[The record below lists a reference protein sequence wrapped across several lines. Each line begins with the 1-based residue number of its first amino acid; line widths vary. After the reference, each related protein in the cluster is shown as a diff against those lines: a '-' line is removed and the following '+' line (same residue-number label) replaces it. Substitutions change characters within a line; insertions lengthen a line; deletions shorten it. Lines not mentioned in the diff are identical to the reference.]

1 LPSWQVLAK
10 VAEIILLK
18 GIFSM
23 LPTPFKLFSI
33 SLGLS
38 AFMGLSACSQP
49 EYEVAIPTV
58 ASAPTQAAI
67 ASAHPLATQAGIDI
81 LIQGGNAFD
90 AAIAVAAS
98 LGVVEP
104 YSAGLG
110 GGGFWLIHDAKANKN
125 TFIDAREKAPAAA
138 HADLYLNE
146 EGNVN
151 RDIAVNG
158 ALAAGIPGQ
167 AAAFVHLAEKYGQ
180 LPLKNTLAAAIQ
192 QANDG
197 FPVYHHYQKLA
208 GYRLEALKRYP
219 TSAKVFLNSEQKIPE
234 LGHLIKQPDLAW
246 TLQQIAD
253 QGFDGF
259 YKGESARRL
268 IAGVQAANG
277 IWTLEDLANYTIV
290 ERQPIEIEYQ
300 GHKIVSAPPPSSG
313 GIAIAAMLNMLSQYD
328 LKKLN
333 NADKTHLIVETMRR
347 AYKDRAEFLG
357 DPDFVDVPTQELI
370 SLERAKEYV
379 ASIDM
384 NKATSSLSLKGPKNI
399 QEGFHTT
406 HFSVIDKAGNRV
418 SATLSINLP
427 FGSAFTVANT
437 GVVLNNEMDDFSAKP
452 GEPNAYGLIGNA
464 ANAIAPNKRPLSSMS
479 PSFVESDNAVA
490 LIGTPGG
497 SRIITMVMLG
507 MLEHIDQKPVGD
519 WVGRSRFHHQYL
531 PDVIQYEPNTFS
543 SAEINALE
551 SKGHTLKNIGREY
564 GNMQAIL
571 WDKKTGT
578 VTAASDPRAVGEAQV
593 SP

>member
-1 LPSWQVLAK
+1 MLPS
-10 VAEIILLK
+10 
-18 GIFSM
+18 S
-23 LPTPFKLFSI
+23 FKTLNISI
-33 SLGLS
+33 VLS
-38 AFMGLSACSQP
+38 ALIGLSACSQNANVNNALA
-49 EYEVAIPTV
+49 ETTL
-58 ASAPTQAAI
+58 SAKKMSSTPSQAAI
-67 ASAHPLATQAGIDI
+67 ASAHPLATQAGMEI
-81 LIQGGNAFD
+81 LNQGGNAFD

-104 YSAGLG
+104 YSAGIG
-110 GGGFWLIHDAKANKN
+110 GGGFWLIHDAKADKN
-125 TFIDAREKAPAAA
+125 IFIDAREKAPAAA

-146 EGNVN
+146 DGSVN
-151 RDIAVNG
+151 RDAAVNG

-167 AAAFVHLAEKYGQ
+167 AAAFVHLAEHYGQ
-180 LPLKNTLAAAIQ
+180 LPLKKTLAAAIQ
-192 QANDG
+192 QANEG
-197 FPVYHHYQKLA
+197 FPVYEHYQKLMS
-208 GYRLEALKRYP
+208 YRLKAIKRYP
-219 TSAKVFLNSEQKIPE
+219 ESAKTFLDNEQNIPE
-234 LGHLIKQPDLAW
+234 IGYRIKQPDLAW
-246 TLQQIAD
+246 TLQQLAD
-253 QGFDGF
+253 KGFDGF

-268 IAGVQAANG
+268 VAGVQAANG
-277 IWTLEDLANYTIV
+277 IWTLEDLASYNII
-290 ERQPIEIEYQ
+290 ERQPIEMAYK

-328 LKKLN
+328 LSALN

-357 DPDFVDVPTQELI
+357 DPDFVDVPTEELI
-370 SLERAKEYV
+370 SLERAKTYT

-427 FGSAFTVANT
+427 FGSAFTVPNT

-452 GEPNAYGLIGNA
+452 GEPNAYGLVGNA
-464 ANAIAPNKRPLSSMS
+464 ANAIAPNKRPLSSMT
-479 PSFVESDNAVA
+479 PSFVESDDAVA

-507 MLEHIDQKPVGD
+507 MLEHFDQQPVND

-531 PDVIQYEPNTFS
+531 PDVIQHEPNTFS
-543 SAEINALE
+543 AAEVNALE
-551 SKGHTLKNIGREY
+551 SKGHKLKNIGREY

-571 WDKKTGT
+571 WDKKTGE
-578 VTAASDPRAVGEAQV
+578 VTAAADPRAFGESQV
-593 SP
+593 SE

>member
-1 LPSWQVLAK
+1 MLPS
-10 VAEIILLK
+10 
-18 GIFSM
+18 S
-23 LPTPFKLFSI
+23 FKTLNISI
-33 SLGLS
+33 VLS
-38 AFMGLSACSQP
+38 ALIGLSACSQNANVNNALA
-49 EYEVAIPTV
+49 ETTL
-58 ASAPTQAAI
+58 SAKKMSSTPSQAAI
-67 ASAHPLATQAGIDI
+67 ASAHPLATQAGMEI
-81 LIQGGNAFD
+81 LNQGGNAFD

-104 YSAGLG
+104 YSAGIG
-110 GGGFWLIHDAKANKN
+110 GGGFWLIHDAKADKN
-125 TFIDAREKAPAAA
+125 IFIDAREKAPAAA

-146 EGNVN
+146 DGSVN
-151 RDIAVNG
+151 RDAAVNG

-167 AAAFVHLAEKYGQ
+167 AAAFVHLAEHYGQ
-180 LPLKNTLAAAIQ
+180 LPLKKTLAAAIQ
-192 QANDG
+192 QANEG
-197 FPVYHHYQKLA
+197 FPVYEHYQKLMS
-208 GYRLEALKRYP
+208 YRLKAIKRYP
-219 TSAKVFLNSEQKIPE
+219 ESAKTFLDNEQNIPE
-234 LGHLIKQPDLAW
+234 IGYRIKQPDLAW
-246 TLQQIAD
+246 TLQQLAD
-253 QGFDGF
+253 KGFDGF

-268 IAGVQAANG
+268 VAGVQAANG
-277 IWTLEDLANYTIV
+277 IWTLEDLASYNII
-290 ERQPIEIEYQ
+290 ERQPIEMAYK
-300 GHKIVSAPPPSSG
+300 GHKVVSAPPPSSG

-328 LKKLN
+328 LSALN

-357 DPDFVDVPTQELI
+357 DPDFVDVPTEELI
-370 SLERAKEYV
+370 SLERAKTYT

-427 FGSAFTVANT
+427 FGSAFTVPNT

-452 GEPNAYGLIGNA
+452 GEPNAYGLVGNA
-464 ANAIAPNKRPLSSMS
+464 ANAIAPNKRPLSSMT
-479 PSFVESDNAVA
+479 PSFVESDDAVA

-507 MLEHIDQKPVGD
+507 MLEHFDQQPVND

-531 PDVIQYEPNTFS
+531 PDVIQHEPNTFS
-543 SAEINALE
+543 AAEVNALE
-551 SKGHTLKNIGREY
+551 SKGHKLKNIGREY

-571 WDKKTGT
+571 WNKKTGE
-578 VTAASDPRAVGEAQV
+578 VTAASDPRAFGESQI
-593 SP
+593 SE